1 MELMARSDMK
11 RRPNIRRKPADFG
24 LPQDFERMT
33 MILSLRKESD
43 RERRVGRMIGHHIE
57 TDDATF
63 AAFERD
69 LIIDR
74 VRSAIEGGKKRGKF
88 CSGVP
93 MLGYRSDPF
102 TKKLLIDEEE
112 AETVRLIF

>member
-1 MELMARSDMK
+1 MK
-11 RRPNIRRKPADFG
+11 HRPSIRRKLADFG

-63 AAFERD
+63 AAFERY

-74 VRSAIEGGKKRGKF
+74 VRSAIEGGKKRRKF
-88 CSGVP
+88 CGGVP
-93 MLGYRSDPF
+93 MLYRSDPF

-112 AETVRLIF
+112 AKTVRLIFEK